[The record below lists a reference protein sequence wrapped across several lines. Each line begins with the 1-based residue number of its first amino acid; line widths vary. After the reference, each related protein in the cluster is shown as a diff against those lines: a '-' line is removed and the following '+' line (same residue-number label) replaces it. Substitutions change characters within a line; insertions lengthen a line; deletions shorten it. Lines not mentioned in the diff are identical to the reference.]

1 MRSVTTRSPES
12 SVVSV
17 WPGKKELAAIGIAVR
32 ARAPLAGAALAVA
45 ARPAAVA
52 PRSAVAAAVAPSAA
66 HRGVAGA
73 DRLQLL
79 LGLPGDVR
87 VLGEA
92 EADAAALL
100 VDLHDA

>member
-17 WPGKKELAAIGIAVR
+17 CSGKRGLAPVGIAIGTRSRRAV
-32 ARAPLAGAALAVA
+32 APAAAAVA

-52 PRSAVAAAVAPSAA
+52 ARRAIAAAVAPAAA
-66 HRGVAGA
+66 HRRVAGA

-79 LGLPGDVR
+79 LGLAGDVR
-87 VLGEA
+87 VLGEPQ
-92 EADAAALL
+92 ADAAALL
-100 VDLHDA
+100 